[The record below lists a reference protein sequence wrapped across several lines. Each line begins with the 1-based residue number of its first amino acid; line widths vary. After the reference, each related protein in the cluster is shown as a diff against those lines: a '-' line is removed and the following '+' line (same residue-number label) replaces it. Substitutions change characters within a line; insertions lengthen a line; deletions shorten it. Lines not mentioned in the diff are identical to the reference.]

1 MMYHLTTFF
10 TPSKLL
16 LKRFVIEVLIDF
28 INSLKMF
35 LTRPGFSIVTKLL
48 IDNLQPALGLDIK
61 MEYLQLAQF
70 LLFYSLQV

>member
-10 TPSKLL
+10 TPSKLR

-35 LTRPGFSIVTKLL
+35 LTRPGFSIVKKLL
-48 IDNLQPALGLDIK
+48 IDNLQPAFGIDIK
-61 MEYLQLAQF
+61 VEYLQRAQF
-70 LLFYSLQV
+70 LLFYSLPV